1 MYVEVVPNRGS
12 PPAILLREGKREGS
26 KVRKRT
32 LANLSAWPP
41 AKLDTLRKLLK
52 NQPLVS
58 PQQAFSIVRSR
69 PHGHVELVLEAFR
82 RLGLP
87 ALLDRSPSPQRSA
100 VLAMVAQRLLQP
112 ASKLATTRLW
122 HSTTLAAE
130 LALEDAD
137 EEHLYAA
144 MDWLLE
150 RQDRIQQRLAR
161 RHLGDDSQVLYD
173 VSSSY
178 YEGRTCPLM
187 RYGYSRDGKRSRP
200 IVVYGLLADAQ
211 GRPLAVQAY
220 PGNTA
225 DPTTVPDQ
233 VQTLRERFS
242 LQRVVLVGD
251 RGMLTDTQIE
261 TLRQYP
267 GLGWVSALRHPDIRK
282 LADDNSV
289 PMSLFD
295 DRNLAEIHS
304 PLYPGERLIVCRN
317 PALAERR
324 QNKREELL
332 VATEE
337 ALERIQ
343 REVRRR
349 TKKPLL
355 ATEIAEKLGRAKQR
369 CKVGKHFQTEI
380 ADGRFEFHRDPHS
393 IEREAS
399 LDGLYVIRTSEAESS
414 LQAADVVRSYKQLT
428 RVERAFRCLK
438 TVDLLVRPIRHRKP
452 DRVRAHL
459 LLCLLAYYVEWHL
472 RQALAPLLFADEDLA
487 GWQARRDPVA
497 PAKPRKSLQ
506 AKKNGRTTSDGLQL
520 HSFSTLLQA
529 MATRCRH
536 QCRLHGDADGP
547 TLERLTEPSALQQR
561 ALELVRTFPVD
572 CNSKSS

>member
-32 LANLSAWPP
+32 LANLSGWPP
-41 AKLDTLRKLLK
+41 AKVDALRKLLK
-52 NQPLVS
+52 NLPLVS
-58 PQQAFSIVRSR
+58 PDQAFSIVSSR
-69 PHGHVELVLEAFR
+69 PHGHVELVLQAFR

-100 VLAMVAQRLLQP
+100 VLAMIAQRLLQP

-137 EEHLYAA
+137 EETLYAA
-144 MDWLLE
+144 MDWLLQ
-150 RQDRIQQRLAR
+150 RQDRIQRRLAR
-161 RHLGDDSQVLYD
+161 RHLGEDSQVLYD

-178 YEGRTCPLM
+178 YEGHTCPLM
-187 RYGYSRDGKRSRP
+187 RFGYSRDGKRGRP
-200 IVVYGLLADAQ
+200 IVVYGLLADRQ

-233 VQTLRERFS
+233 VQTLRKRFG

-267 GLGWVSALRHPDIRK
+267 GLGWVSALRHHDIRQ
-282 LADDNSV
+282 LAEDKSV
-289 PMSLFD
+289 QMSLFD
-295 DRNLAEIHS
+295 TRNLAEIRS
-304 PLYPGERLIVCRN
+304 PLYPGERLIVCCN

-324 QNKREELL
+324 RNKREALL
-332 VATEE
+332 AATEE
-337 ALERIQ
+337 ALGRIR
-343 REVRRR
+343 REVLRR
-349 TKKPLL
+349 TKKPLA
-355 ATEIAEKLGRAKQR
+355 ATDIAEKVGRVKQGY
-369 CKVGKHFQTEI
+369 KVGKHFQTEI
-380 ADGRFEFHRDPHS
+380 AAGHFEFQRDPHS

-399 LDGLYVIRTSEAESS
+399 LDGLYVIRTSESN

-472 RQALAPLLFADEDLA
+472 RRALAPLLFEDEDLA

-497 PAKPRKSLQ
+497 AAKPHESVQ
-506 AKKNGRTTSDGLQL
+506 AKKNARTTSDGLEL

-529 MATRCRH
+529 LATRCRH

-561 ALELVRTFPVD
+561 ALELVSTFPVES
-572 CNSKSS
+572 NSKSG

>member
-32 LANLSAWPP
+32 LANLSGWPP
-41 AKLDTLRKLLK
+41 AKVDALRKLLK
-52 NQPLVS
+52 NLPLVS
-58 PQQAFSIVRSR
+58 PDQAFSIVSSR
-69 PHGHVELVLEAFR
+69 PHGHVELVLQAFR

-100 VLAMVAQRLLQP
+100 VLAMIAQRLLQP

-137 EEHLYAA
+137 EETLYAA
-144 MDWLLE
+144 MDWLLQ
-150 RQDRIQQRLAR
+150 RQDRIQRRLAR
-161 RHLGDDSQVLYD
+161 RHLGEDSQVLYD

-178 YEGRTCPLM
+178 YEGHTCPLM
-187 RYGYSRDGKRSRP
+187 RFGYSRDGKRGRP
-200 IVVYGLLADAQ
+200 IVVYGLLADRQ

-233 VQTLRERFS
+233 VQTLRKRFG

-261 TLRQYP
+261 TLRQHP
-267 GLGWVSALRHPDIRK
+267 GLGWVSALRHHDIRR
-282 LADDNSV
+282 LAEDKSV
-289 PMSLFD
+289 QMSLFD
-295 DRNLAEIHS
+295 TRNLAEIRS
-304 PLYPGERLIVCRN
+304 PLYPGERLIVCCN

-324 QNKREELL
+324 RNKREALL
-332 VATEE
+332 AATEE
-337 ALERIQ
+337 ALERIR
-343 REVRRR
+343 REVLRR
-349 TKKPLL
+349 TKKPLA
-355 ATEIAEKLGRAKQR
+355 ATDIAEKVGRVKQGY
-369 CKVGKHFQTEI
+369 KVGKHFQTEI
-380 ADGRFEFHRDPHS
+380 AAGHFEFQRDAHS

-399 LDGLYVIRTSEAESS
+399 LDGLYVIRTSESN

-472 RQALAPLLFADEDLA
+472 RRALAPLLFEDEDLA

-497 PAKPRKSLQ
+497 AAKPHESVQ
-506 AKKNGRTTSDGLQL
+506 AKKNARTTSDGLEL

-529 MATRCRH
+529 LATRCRH

-561 ALELVRTFPVD
+561 ALELVSTFPVES
-572 CNSKSS
+572 NSKSG

>member
-32 LANLSAWPP
+32 LANLSGWPP
-41 AKLDTLRKLLK
+41 AKVDALRKLLK
-52 NQPLVS
+52 NLPLVS
-58 PQQAFSIVRSR
+58 PDQAFSIVSSR
-69 PHGHVELVLEAFR
+69 PHGHVELVLQAFR

-100 VLAMVAQRLLQP
+100 VLAMIAQRLLQP

-130 LALEDAD
+130 LALEEAD
-137 EEHLYAA
+137 EETLYAA
-144 MDWLLE
+144 MDWLLQ
-150 RQDRIQQRLAR
+150 RQDRIQRRLAR
-161 RHLGDDSQVLYD
+161 RHLGEDSQVLYD

-178 YEGRTCPLM
+178 YEGHTCPLM
-187 RYGYSRDGKRSRP
+187 RFGYSRDGKRGRP
-200 IVVYGLLADAQ
+200 IVVYGLLADRQ

-225 DPTTVPDQ
+225 DPTTVPHQ
-233 VQTLRERFS
+233 VQTLRERFG

-261 TLRQYP
+261 TLRQHP
-267 GLGWVSALRHPDIRK
+267 GLGWVSALRHHDIRR
-282 LADDNSV
+282 LAEDKSV
-289 PMSLFD
+289 QMSLFD
-295 DRNLAEIHS
+295 TRNLAEIRS
-304 PLYPGERLIVCRN
+304 PLYPGERLIVCCN

-324 QNKREELL
+324 RNKREALL
-332 VATEE
+332 AATEE
-337 ALERIQ
+337 ALERIR
-343 REVRRR
+343 REVLRR
-349 TKKPLL
+349 TKKPLA
-355 ATEIAEKLGRAKQR
+355 ATDIAEKVGRVKQGY
-369 CKVGKHFQTEI
+369 KVGKHFQTEI
-380 ADGRFEFHRDPHS
+380 AAGHFEFQRDPHT

-399 LDGLYVIRTSEAESS
+399 LDGLYVIRTSESN
-414 LQAADVVRSYKQLT
+414 LQPADVVRSYKQLT

-472 RQALAPLLFADEDLA
+472 RRALAPLLFEDEDLA

-497 PAKPRKSLQ
+497 AAKPRESVQ
-506 AKKNGRTTSDGLQL
+506 AKKTARTTSDGLEL

-529 MATRCRH
+529 LATRCRH

-561 ALELVRTFPVD
+561 ALELASTFPVES
-572 CNSKSS
+572 NSKSS

>member
-32 LANLSAWPP
+32 LANLSGWPP
-41 AKLDTLRKLLK
+41 AKVDALRKLLK
-52 NQPLVS
+52 NLPLVS
-58 PQQAFSIVRSR
+58 PDQAFSIVSSR
-69 PHGHVELVLEAFR
+69 PHGHVELVLQAFR

-100 VLAMVAQRLLQP
+100 VLAMIAQRLLQP
-112 ASKLATTRLW
+112 ASKLAATRLW

-137 EEHLYAA
+137 EEHLYSA
-144 MDWLLE
+144 MDWLLQ
-150 RQDRIQQRLAR
+150 RQDRIQRRLAR
-161 RHLGDDSQVLYD
+161 RHLGEDSQVLYD

-187 RYGYSRDGKRSRP
+187 RFGYSRDGKRGRP
-200 IVVYGLLADAQ
+200 IVVYGLLADRQ

-233 VQTLRERFS
+233 VQTLRKRFG

-267 GLGWVSALRHPDIRK
+267 GLGWVSALRHHDIRQ
-282 LADDNSV
+282 LAEDKSV
-289 PMSLFD
+289 QMSLFD
-295 DRNLAEIHS
+295 TRNLAEIRS
-304 PLYPGERLIVCRN
+304 PLYPGERLIVCCN

-324 QNKREELL
+324 RNKREALL
-332 VATEE
+332 AATEE
-337 ALERIQ
+337 ALERIR
-343 REVRRR
+343 REVLRR
-349 TKKPLL
+349 TKKPLA
-355 ATEIAEKLGRAKQR
+355 ATDIAEKVGRVKQGY
-369 CKVGKHFQTEI
+369 KVGKHFQTEI
-380 ADGRFEFHRDPHS
+380 AAGHFEFQRDAHS

-399 LDGLYVIRTSEAESS
+399 LDGLYVIRTSESN

-472 RQALAPLLFADEDLA
+472 RRALAPLLFEDEDLA

-497 PAKPRKSLQ
+497 AAKPHKSVQ
-506 AKKNGRTTSDGLQL
+506 AKKNARTTSDGLEL

-529 MATRCRH
+529 LATRCRH

-561 ALELVRTFPVD
+561 ALELVSTFPVES
-572 CNSKSS
+572 NSKSG

>member
-32 LANLSAWPP
+32 LANLSGWPP
-41 AKLDTLRKLLK
+41 AKVDALRKLLK
-52 NQPLVS
+52 NLPLVS
-58 PQQAFSIVRSR
+58 PDQAFSIVSSR
-69 PHGHVELVLEAFR
+69 PHGHVELVLQAFR

-100 VLAMVAQRLLQP
+100 VLAMIAQRLLQP

-137 EEHLYAA
+137 EETLYAA
-144 MDWLLE
+144 MDWLLQ
-150 RQDRIQQRLAR
+150 RQDRIQRRLAR
-161 RHLGDDSQVLYD
+161 RHLGEDSQVLYD

-178 YEGRTCPLM
+178 YEGHTCPLM
-187 RYGYSRDGKRSRP
+187 RFGYSRDGKRGRP
-200 IVVYGLLADAQ
+200 IVVYGLLADRQ

-233 VQTLRERFS
+233 VQTLRKRFG

-267 GLGWVSALRHPDIRK
+267 GLGWVSALRHHDIRR
-282 LADDNSV
+282 LAEDKSV
-289 PMSLFD
+289 QMSLFD
-295 DRNLAEIHS
+295 TRNLAEIRS
-304 PLYPGERLIVCRN
+304 PLYPGERLIVCCN

-324 QNKREELL
+324 RNKREALL
-332 VATEE
+332 AATEE
-337 ALERIQ
+337 ALERIR
-343 REVRRR
+343 REVLRR
-349 TKKPLL
+349 TKKPLA
-355 ATEIAEKLGRAKQR
+355 ATDIAEKVGRVKQGY
-369 CKVGKHFQTEI
+369 KVGKHFQTEI
-380 ADGRFEFHRDPHS
+380 AAGHFEFQRDPHS

-399 LDGLYVIRTSEAESS
+399 LDGLYVIRTSESN

-472 RQALAPLLFADEDLA
+472 RRALAPLLFEDEDLA

-497 PAKPRKSLQ
+497 AAKPHESVQ
-506 AKKNGRTTSDGLQL
+506 AKKNARTTSDGLEL

-529 MATRCRH
+529 LATRCRH

-561 ALELVRTFPVD
+561 ALELVSTFPVES
-572 CNSKSS
+572 NSKSS

>member
-32 LANLSAWPP
+32 LANLSGWPP
-41 AKLDTLRKLLK
+41 AKVDALRKLLK
-52 NQPLVS
+52 NLPLVS
-58 PQQAFSIVRSR
+58 PDQAFSIVSSR
-69 PHGHVELVLEAFR
+69 PHGHVELVLQAFR

-100 VLAMVAQRLLQP
+100 VLAMIAQRLLQP

-137 EEHLYAA
+137 EETLYAA
-144 MDWLLE
+144 MDWLLQ
-150 RQDRIQQRLAR
+150 RQDRIQRRLAR
-161 RHLGDDSQVLYD
+161 RHLGEDSQVLYD

-178 YEGRTCPLM
+178 YEGHTCPLM
-187 RYGYSRDGKRSRP
+187 RFGYSRDGKRGRP
-200 IVVYGLLADAQ
+200 IVVYGLLADRQ

-233 VQTLRERFS
+233 VQTLRKRFG

-267 GLGWVSALRHPDIRK
+267 GLGWVSALRHHDIRQ
-282 LADDNSV
+282 LAEDKSV
-289 PMSLFD
+289 QMSLFD
-295 DRNLAEIHS
+295 TRNLAEIRS
-304 PLYPGERLIVCRN
+304 PLYPGERLIVCCN

-324 QNKREELL
+324 RNKREALL
-332 VATEE
+332 AATEE
-337 ALERIQ
+337 ALERIR
-343 REVRRR
+343 REVLRR
-349 TKKPLL
+349 TKKPLA
-355 ATEIAEKLGRAKQR
+355 ATDIAEKVGRVKQGY
-369 CKVGKHFQTEI
+369 KVGKHFQTEI
-380 ADGRFEFHRDPHS
+380 AAGHFEFQRDAHS

-399 LDGLYVIRTSEAESS
+399 LDGLYPIRTSESN

-472 RQALAPLLFADEDLA
+472 RRGLAPLLFEDEDLA

-497 PAKPRKSLQ
+497 AAKPHKSVQ
-506 AKKNGRTTSDGLQL
+506 AKKNARTTSDGLEL

-529 MATRCRH
+529 LATRCRH
-536 QCRLHGDADGP
+536 QCRLQGDADGP

-561 ALELVRTFPVD
+561 ATASEFGWGL
-572 CNSKSS
+572 

>member
-41 AKLDTLRKLLK
+41 AKVDALRKLLK

-58 PQQAFSIVRSR
+58 PDQAFSIVSSR

-100 VLAMVAQRLLQP
+100 VLAMLAQRLLHP

-122 HSTTLAAE
+122 HCTTLAAE

-137 EEHLYAA
+137 EEHLYSA
-144 MDWLLE
+144 MDWLLQ
-150 RQDRIQQRLAR
+150 RQDRIQRRLAR
-161 RHLGDDSQVLYD
+161 RHLGEDSQVLYD

-178 YEGRTCPLM
+178 YEGHTCPLM
-187 RYGYSRDGKRSRP
+187 RFGYSRDGKRGRP
-200 IVVYGLLADAQ
+200 IVVYGLLADRQ

-233 VQTLRERFS
+233 VQTLRKRFG

-261 TLRQYP
+261 TLRQHP
-267 GLGWVSALRHPDIRK
+267 GLGWVSALRHHDIRQ
-282 LADDNSV
+282 LAEDKSV
-289 PMSLFD
+289 QMSLFD
-295 DRNLAEIHS
+295 TRNLAEIRS
-304 PLYPGERLIVCRN
+304 PLYPGERLIVCCN

-324 QNKREELL
+324 RNKREALL
-332 VATEE
+332 AATEE
-337 ALERIQ
+337 ALERIR
-343 REVRRR
+343 REVLRR
-349 TKKPLL
+349 TKKPLA
-355 ATEIAEKLGRAKQR
+355 ATDIAEKVGRVKQGY
-369 CKVGKHFQTEI
+369 KVGKHFQTEI
-380 ADGRFEFHRDPHS
+380 AAGHFEFQRDPHS

-399 LDGLYVIRTSEAESS
+399 LDGLYVIRTSESN

-472 RQALAPLLFADEDLA
+472 RRALAPLLFEDEDLA

-497 PAKPRKSLQ
+497 AAKPHESVQ
-506 AKKNGRTTSDGLQL
+506 AKKNARTTSDGLEL

-529 MATRCRH
+529 LATRCRH

-561 ALELVRTFPVD
+561 ALELVSAFPVES
-572 CNSKSS
+572 NSKSG

>member
-32 LANLSAWPP
+32 LANLSGWPP
-41 AKLDTLRKLLK
+41 AKVDALRKLLK
-52 NQPLVS
+52 NLPLVS
-58 PQQAFSIVRSR
+58 PDQAFSIVSSR
-69 PHGHVELVLEAFR
+69 PHGHVELVLQAFR

-100 VLAMVAQRLLQP
+100 VLAMIAQRLLQP

-137 EEHLYAA
+137 EETLYAA
-144 MDWLLE
+144 MDWLLQ
-150 RQDRIQQRLAR
+150 RQDRIQRRLAR
-161 RHLGDDSQVLYD
+161 RHLGEDSQVLYD

-178 YEGRTCPLM
+178 YEGHTCPLM
-187 RYGYSRDGKRSRP
+187 RFGYSRDGKRGRP
-200 IVVYGLLADAQ
+200 IVVYGLLADRQ

-225 DPTTVPDQ
+225 DPTTVPHQ
-233 VQTLRERFS
+233 VQTLRERFG

-261 TLRQYP
+261 TLRQHP
-267 GLGWVSALRHPDIRK
+267 GLGWVSALRHHDIRR
-282 LADDNSV
+282 LAEDKSV
-289 PMSLFD
+289 QMSLFD
-295 DRNLAEIHS
+295 TRNLAEIRS
-304 PLYPGERLIVCRN
+304 PLYPGERLIVCCN

-324 QNKREELL
+324 RNKREALL
-332 VATEE
+332 AATEE
-337 ALERIQ
+337 ALGRIR
-343 REVRRR
+343 REVLRR
-349 TKKPLL
+349 TKKPLA
-355 ATEIAEKLGRAKQR
+355 ATDIAEKVGRVKQGY
-369 CKVGKHFQTEI
+369 KVGKHFQTEI
-380 ADGRFEFHRDPHS
+380 AAGHFEFQRDPHS

-399 LDGLYVIRTSEAESS
+399 LDGLYVIRTSESN

-472 RQALAPLLFADEDLA
+472 RRALAPLLFEDEDLA

-497 PAKPRKSLQ
+497 AAKPRESVQ
-506 AKKNGRTTSDGLQL
+506 AKKNARTTSDGLEL

-529 MATRCRH
+529 LATRCRH

-561 ALELVRTFPVD
+561 ALELVSAFPVES
-572 CNSKSS
+572 NSKSG

>member
-32 LANLSAWPP
+32 LANLSGWPP
-41 AKLDTLRKLLK
+41 AKVDALRKLLK
-52 NQPLVS
+52 NLPLVS
-58 PQQAFSIVRSR
+58 PDQAFSIVSSR
-69 PHGHVELVLEAFR
+69 PHGHVELVLQAFR

-100 VLAMVAQRLLQP
+100 VLAMIAQRLLQP

-137 EEHLYAA
+137 EETLYAA
-144 MDWLLE
+144 MDWLLQ
-150 RQDRIQQRLAR
+150 RQDRIQRRLAR
-161 RHLGDDSQVLYD
+161 RHLGEDSQVLYD

-178 YEGRTCPLM
+178 YEGHTCPLM
-187 RYGYSRDGKRSRP
+187 RFGYSRDGKRGRP
-200 IVVYGLLADAQ
+200 IVVYGLLADRQ

-225 DPTTVPDQ
+225 DPTTVPHQ
-233 VQTLRERFS
+233 VQTLRKRFG

-267 GLGWVSALRHPDIRK
+267 GLGWVSALRHHDIRQ
-282 LADDNSV
+282 LAEDKSV
-289 PMSLFD
+289 QMSLFD
-295 DRNLAEIHS
+295 TRNLAEIRS
-304 PLYPGERLIVCRN
+304 PLYPGERLIVCCN

-324 QNKREELL
+324 QNKREALL
-332 VATEE
+332 AATEE
-337 ALERIQ
+337 ALGRIR
-343 REVRRR
+343 REVLRR
-349 TKKPLL
+349 TKKPLA
-355 ATEIAEKLGRAKQR
+355 ATDIAEKVGRVKQGY
-369 CKVGKHFQTEI
+369 KVGKHFQTEI
-380 ADGRFEFHRDPHS
+380 AAGHFEFQRDPHS

-399 LDGLYVIRTSEAESS
+399 LDGLYVIRTSESN

-428 RVERAFRCLK
+428 RVATAFLCLK

-472 RQALAPLLFADEDLA
+472 RRALAPLLFEDEDLA

-497 PAKPRKSLQ
+497 AAKPRESVQ
-506 AKKNGRTTSDGLQL
+506 AKKNARTTSDGLEL

-529 MATRCRH
+529 LATRCRH

-561 ALELVRTFPVD
+561 ALELVSAFPVES
-572 CNSKSS
+572 NSKSG

>member
-32 LANLSAWPP
+32 LANLSGWPP
-41 AKLDTLRKLLK
+41 AKVDALRKLLK
-52 NQPLVS
+52 NLPLVS
-58 PQQAFSIVRSR
+58 PDQAFSIVSSR
-69 PHGHVELVLEAFR
+69 PHGHVELVLQAFR

-100 VLAMVAQRLLQP
+100 VLAMIAQRLLHP

-122 HSTTLAAE
+122 HCTTLAAE

-137 EEHLYAA
+137 EEHLYSA
-144 MDWLLE
+144 MDWLLQ
-150 RQDRIQQRLAR
+150 RQDRIQRRLAR
-161 RHLGDDSQVLYD
+161 RHLGEDSQVLYD

-187 RYGYSRDGKRSRP
+187 RYGYSRDGKRGRP

-233 VQTLRERFS
+233 VQLLRERFG

-267 GLGWVSALRHPDIRK
+267 GLGWVSALRHHDIRR
-282 LADDNSV
+282 LAEDKSV
-289 PMSLFD
+289 QMSLFD
-295 DRNLAEIHS
+295 TRNLAEIRS
-304 PLYPGERLIVCRN
+304 PLYPGERLIVCCN

-324 QNKREELL
+324 RNKREALL
-332 VATEE
+332 AATEE
-337 ALERIQ
+337 ALERIR
-343 REVRRR
+343 REVLRR
-349 TKKPLL
+349 TKKPLA
-355 ATEIAEKLGRAKQR
+355 ATDIAEKVGRVKQGY
-369 CKVGKHFQTEI
+369 KVGKHFQTEI
-380 ADGRFEFHRDPHS
+380 AAGHFEFQRDPHS

-399 LDGLYVIRTSEAESS
+399 LDGLYVIRTSESD

-438 TVDLLVRPIRHRKP
+438 TVDLLVRPIRHRKA

-472 RQALAPLLFADEDLA
+472 RRALAPLLFEDEDLA

-497 PAKPRKSLQ
+497 AAKPRESVQ
-506 AKKNGRTTSDGLQL
+506 AKKNARTTSDGLEL

-529 MATRCRH
+529 LATRCRH

-561 ALELVRTFPVD
+561 ALELVSAFPVES
-572 CNSKSS
+572 NSKSG

>member
-32 LANLSAWPP
+32 LANLSGWPP
-41 AKLDTLRKLLK
+41 AKVDALRKLLK
-52 NQPLVS
+52 NLPLVS
-58 PQQAFSIVRSR
+58 PDQAFSIVSSR
-69 PHGHVELVLEAFR
+69 PHGHVELVLQAFR

-100 VLAMVAQRLLQP
+100 VLAMIAQRLLQP

-130 LALEDAD
+130 LTLEDAD
-137 EEHLYAA
+137 EETLYAA
-144 MDWLLE
+144 MDWLLQ
-150 RQDRIQQRLAR
+150 RQDRIQRRLAR
-161 RHLGDDSQVLYD
+161 RHLGEDSQVLYD

-178 YEGRTCPLM
+178 YEGHTCPLM
-187 RYGYSRDGKRSRP
+187 RFGYSRDGKRGRP
-200 IVVYGLLADAQ
+200 IVVYGLLADRQ

-233 VQTLRERFS
+233 VQTLRKRFG

-261 TLRQYP
+261 TLRQHP
-267 GLGWVSALRHPDIRK
+267 GLGWVSALRHHDIRR
-282 LADDNSV
+282 LAEDKSV
-289 PMSLFD
+289 QMSLFD
-295 DRNLAEIHS
+295 TRNLAEIRS
-304 PLYPGERLIVCRN
+304 PLYPGERLIVCCN

-324 QNKREELL
+324 RNKREALL
-332 VATEE
+332 AATEE
-337 ALERIQ
+337 ALERIR
-343 REVRRR
+343 REVLRR
-349 TKKPLL
+349 TKKPLA
-355 ATEIAEKLGRAKQR
+355 ATDIAEKVGRVKQGY
-369 CKVGKHFQTEI
+369 KVGKHFQTEI
-380 ADGRFEFHRDPHS
+380 AAGHFEFQRDAHS

-399 LDGLYVIRTSEAESS
+399 LDGLYVIRTSESN

-472 RQALAPLLFADEDLA
+472 RRALAPLLFEDEDLA

-497 PAKPRKSLQ
+497 AAKPHESVQ
-506 AKKNGRTTSDGLQL
+506 AKKNARTTSDGLEL

-529 MATRCRH
+529 LATRCRH

-561 ALELVRTFPVD
+561 ALELVSTFPVES
-572 CNSKSS
+572 NSKSG

>member
-32 LANLSAWPP
+32 LANLSGWPP
-41 AKLDTLRKLLK
+41 AKVDALRKLLK
-52 NQPLVS
+52 NLPLVS
-58 PQQAFSIVRSR
+58 PDQAFSIVSSR
-69 PHGHVELVLEAFR
+69 PHGHVELVLQAFR

-100 VLAMVAQRLLQP
+100 VLAMIAQRLLQP

-130 LALEDAD
+130 LALEEAD
-137 EEHLYAA
+137 EETLYAA
-144 MDWLLE
+144 MDWLLQ
-150 RQDRIQQRLAR
+150 RQDRIQRRLAR
-161 RHLGDDSQVLYD
+161 RHLGEDSQVLYD

-178 YEGRTCPLM
+178 YEGHTCPLM
-187 RYGYSRDGKRSRP
+187 RFGYSRDGKRGRP
-200 IVVYGLLADAQ
+200 IVVYGLLADRQ

-233 VQTLRERFS
+233 VQTLRKRFG

-261 TLRQYP
+261 TLRQHP
-267 GLGWVSALRHPDIRK
+267 GLGWVSALRHHDIRR
-282 LADDNSV
+282 LAEDKSV
-289 PMSLFD
+289 QMSLFD
-295 DRNLAEIHS
+295 TRNLAEIRS
-304 PLYPGERLIVCRN
+304 PLYPGERLIVCCN

-324 QNKREELL
+324 RNKREALL
-332 VATEE
+332 AATEE
-337 ALERIQ
+337 ALGRIR
-343 REVRRR
+343 REVLRR
-349 TKKPLL
+349 TKKPLA
-355 ATEIAEKLGRAKQR
+355 ATDIAEKVGRVKQGY
-369 CKVGKHFQTEI
+369 KVGKHFQTEI
-380 ADGRFEFHRDPHS
+380 AAGHFEFQRDPHS

-399 LDGLYVIRTSEAESS
+399 LDGLYVIRTSESN

-472 RQALAPLLFADEDLA
+472 RRALAPLLFEDEDLA

-497 PAKPRKSLQ
+497 AAKPRASVQ
-506 AKKNGRTTSDGLQL
+506 AKKNARTTSDGLEL

-529 MATRCRH
+529 LATRCRH

-561 ALELVRTFPVD
+561 ALELVSAFPVES
-572 CNSKSS
+572 NSKSG

>member
-32 LANLSAWPP
+32 LANLSGWPP
-41 AKLDTLRKLLK
+41 AKVDALRKLLK
-52 NQPLVS
+52 NLPLVS
-58 PQQAFSIVRSR
+58 PDQAFSIVSSR
-69 PHGHVELVLEAFR
+69 PHGHVELVLQAFR

-100 VLAMVAQRLLQP
+100 VLAMIAQRLLQP

-137 EEHLYAA
+137 EETLYAA
-144 MDWLLE
+144 MDWLLQ
-150 RQDRIQQRLAR
+150 RQDRIQRRLAR
-161 RHLGDDSQVLYD
+161 RHLGEDSQVLYD

-178 YEGRTCPLM
+178 YEGHTCPLM
-187 RYGYSRDGKRSRP
+187 RFGYSRDGKRGRP
-200 IVVYGLLADAQ
+200 IVVYGLLADRQ

-225 DPTTVPDQ
+225 DPTTVPHQ
-233 VQTLRERFS
+233 VQTLRERFG

-267 GLGWVSALRHPDIRK
+267 GLGWVSALRHHDIRQ
-282 LADDNSV
+282 LAEDKSV
-289 PMSLFD
+289 QMSLFD
-295 DRNLAEIHS
+295 TRNLAEIRS
-304 PLYPGERLIVCRN
+304 PLYPGERLIVCCN

-324 QNKREELL
+324 RNKREALL
-332 VATEE
+332 AATEE
-337 ALERIQ
+337 ALGRIR
-343 REVRRR
+343 REVLRR
-349 TKKPLL
+349 TKKPLA
-355 ATEIAEKLGRAKQR
+355 ATDIAEKVGRVKQGY
-369 CKVGKHFQTEI
+369 KVGKHFQTEI
-380 ADGRFEFHRDPHS
+380 AAGHFEFQRDPHS

-399 LDGLYVIRTSEAESS
+399 LDGLYVIRTSESN

-472 RQALAPLLFADEDLA
+472 RRALAPLLFEDEDLA

-497 PAKPRKSLQ
+497 AAKPRESVQ
-506 AKKNGRTTSDGLQL
+506 AKKNARTTSDGLEL

-529 MATRCRH
+529 LATRCRH

-561 ALELVRTFPVD
+561 ALELVSAFPVES
-572 CNSKSS
+572 NSKSG

>member
-32 LANLSAWPP
+32 LANLSGWPP
-41 AKLDTLRKLLK
+41 AKVDALRKLLK
-52 NQPLVS
+52 NLPLVS
-58 PQQAFSIVRSR
+58 PDQAFSIVSSR
-69 PHGHVELVLEAFR
+69 PHGHVELVLQAFR

-100 VLAMVAQRLLQP
+100 VLAMIAQRLLQP

-137 EEHLYAA
+137 EETLYAA
-144 MDWLLE
+144 MDWLLQ
-150 RQDRIQQRLAR
+150 RQDRIQRRLAR
-161 RHLGDDSQVLYD
+161 RHLGEDSQVLYD

-178 YEGRTCPLM
+178 YEGHTCPLM
-187 RYGYSRDGKRSRP
+187 RFGYSRDGKRGRP
-200 IVVYGLLADAQ
+200 IVVYGLLADRQ

-233 VQTLRERFS
+233 VQTLRKRFG

-267 GLGWVSALRHPDIRK
+267 GLGWVSALRHHDIRQ
-282 LADDNSV
+282 LAEDKSV
-289 PMSLFD
+289 QMSLFD
-295 DRNLAEIHS
+295 TRNLAEIRS
-304 PLYPGERLIVCRN
+304 PLYPGERLIVCCN

-324 QNKREELL
+324 RNKREALL
-332 VATEE
+332 AATEE
-337 ALERIQ
+337 ALERIR
-343 REVRRR
+343 REVLRR
-349 TKKPLL
+349 TKKPLA
-355 ATEIAEKLGRAKQR
+355 ATDIAEKVGRVKQGY
-369 CKVGKHFQTEI
+369 KVGKHFQTEI
-380 ADGRFEFHRDPHS
+380 AAGHFEFQRDAHS

-399 LDGLYVIRTSEAESS
+399 LDGLYVIRTSESN

-438 TVDLLVRPIRHRKP
+438 TVGLLVRPIRHRKP

-472 RQALAPLLFADEDLA
+472 RRALAPLLFEDEDLA

-497 PAKPRKSLQ
+497 AAKPHESVQ
-506 AKKNGRTTSDGLQL
+506 AKKNARTTSDGLEL

-529 MATRCRH
+529 LATRCRH

-561 ALELVRTFPVD
+561 ALELVSTFPVES
-572 CNSKSS
+572 NSKSG

>member
-1 MYVEVVPNRGS
+1 
-12 PPAILLREGKREGS
+12 
-26 KVRKRT
+26 
-32 LANLSAWPP
+32 
-41 AKLDTLRKLLK
+41 
-52 NQPLVS
+52 
-58 PQQAFSIVRSR
+58 
-69 PHGHVELVLEAFR
+69 
-82 RLGLP
+82 
-87 ALLDRSPSPQRSA
+87 
-100 VLAMVAQRLLQP
+100 MVAQRLLQP

-130 LALEDAD
+130 LALEDAH

-150 RQDRIQQRLAR
+150 RQDRIQRRLAR
-161 RHLGDDSQVLYD
+161 RHLGDDFQVLYD
-173 VSSSY
+173 VSRSY
-178 YEGRTCPLM
+178 YEGHTCPLM
-187 RYGYSRDGKRSRP
+187 RYGYSRDGKRARP

-211 GRPLAVQAY
+211 GRP
-220 PGNTA
+220 P
-225 DPTTVPDQ
+225 TVPDQ
-233 VQTLRERFS
+233 VQTLRERFG

-261 TLRQYP
+261 TLRQSP
-267 GLGWVSALRHPDIRK
+267 GLGWVSALRHHEIRK
-282 LADDNSV
+282 LAQDNSV

-295 DRNLAEIHS
+295 TRNLAEIHS
-304 PLYPGERLIVCRN
+304 PQYPGERLIACCN

-324 QNKREELL
+324 RNQRDALL
-332 VATEE
+332 TATEE

-349 TKKPLL
+349 TNKPLL
-355 ATEIAEKLGRAKQR
+355 ATEIAEQVGRAKQR

-380 ADGRFEFHRDPHS
+380 ADGLLEFHRDPHS

-399 LDGLYVIRTSEAESS
+399 LDGLYVIRTSEAESR

-438 TVDLLVRPIRHRKP
+438 TVDLLVRPIRLRKP

-472 RQALAPLLFADEDLA
+472 RQALAPLLLADEDLA

-497 PAKPRKSLQ
+497 PAKPRQCTQ
-506 AKKNGRTTSDGLQL
+506 AKKNARTTSDGLQL
-520 HSFSTLLQA
+520 HNFSMLLQA
-529 MATRCRH
+529 LATRCRH
-536 QCRLHGDADGP
+536 QCRLQRDADGP

>member
-32 LANLSAWPP
+32 LANLSGWPP
-41 AKLDTLRKLLK
+41 AKVDALRKLLK
-52 NQPLVS
+52 NLPLVS
-58 PQQAFSIVRSR
+58 PDQAFSIVSSR
-69 PHGHVELVLEAFR
+69 PHGHVELVLQAFR

-100 VLAMVAQRLLQP
+100 VLAMIAQRLLQP

-137 EEHLYAA
+137 EETLYAA
-144 MDWLLE
+144 MDWLLQ
-150 RQDRIQQRLAR
+150 RQDRIQRRLAR
-161 RHLGDDSQVLYD
+161 RHLGEDSQVLYD

-178 YEGRTCPLM
+178 YEGHTCPLM
-187 RYGYSRDGKRSRP
+187 RFGYSRDGKRGRP
-200 IVVYGLLADAQ
+200 IVVYGLLADRQ

-225 DPTTVPDQ
+225 DPTTVPHQ
-233 VQTLRERFS
+233 VQTLRERFG

-261 TLRQYP
+261 TLRQHP
-267 GLGWVSALRHPDIRK
+267 GLGWVSALRHHDIRR
-282 LADDNSV
+282 LAEDKSV
-289 PMSLFD
+289 QMSLFD
-295 DRNLAEIHS
+295 TRNLAEIRS
-304 PLYPGERLIVCRN
+304 PLYPGERLIVCCN

-324 QNKREELL
+324 RNKREALL
-332 VATEE
+332 AATEE
-337 ALERIQ
+337 ALGRIR
-343 REVRRR
+343 REVLRR
-349 TKKPLL
+349 TKKPLA
-355 ATEIAEKLGRAKQR
+355 ATDIAEKVGRVKQGY
-369 CKVGKHFQTEI
+369 KVGKHFQTEI
-380 ADGRFEFHRDPHS
+380 AAGHFEFQRDPHS

-399 LDGLYVIRTSEAESS
+399 LDGLYVIRTSESN

-459 LLCLLAYYVEWHL
+459 LLCLLAFYVEWHL
-472 RQALAPLLFADEDLA
+472 RRALAPLLFEDEDLA

-497 PAKPRKSLQ
+497 AAKPRESVQ
-506 AKKNGRTTSDGLQL
+506 AKKNARTTSDGLEL

-529 MATRCRH
+529 LATRCRH

-561 ALELVRTFPVD
+561 ALELVSAFPVES
-572 CNSKSS
+572 NSKSG

>member
-1 MYVEVVPNRGS
+1 MYVDVVPNRGS

-41 AKLDTLRKLLK
+41 AKVDALRKLLK

-58 PQQAFSIVRSR
+58 PDQAFAIVSSR

-100 VLAMVAQRLLQP
+100 VLAMIAQRLLHP

-122 HSTTLAAE
+122 HCTTLAAE

-137 EEHLYAA
+137 EEHLYSA
-144 MDWLLE
+144 MDWLLQ
-150 RQDRIQQRLAR
+150 RQDRIQRRLAR
-161 RHLGDDSQVLYD
+161 RHLSEDSQVLYD

-178 YEGRTCPLM
+178 YEGHSCPLM
-187 RYGYSRDGKRSRP
+187 RYGYSRDGKRGRP
-200 IVVYGLLADAQ
+200 IVVYGLLADCQ

-233 VQTLRERFS
+233 VQTLRERFG

-295 DRNLAEIHS
+295 TRNLAEIHS

-324 QNKREELL
+324 RNKREALL
-332 VATEE
+332 AATEE

-380 ADGRFEFHRDPHS
+380 ADGLFEFHRDAHS

-399 LDGLYVIRTSEAESS
+399 LDGLYVIRTSEAESR

-497 PAKPRKSLQ
+497 AAKPRESVQ
-506 AKKNGRTTSDGLQL
+506 AKKNARTTSDGLEL

-529 MATRCRH
+529 LATRCRH

-561 ALELVRTFPVD
+561 ALELVSTFPVES
-572 CNSKSS
+572 NSKSG

>member
-32 LANLSAWPP
+32 LANLSGWPP
-41 AKLDTLRKLLK
+41 AKVDALRKLLK
-52 NQPLVS
+52 NLPLVS
-58 PQQAFSIVRSR
+58 PDQAFSIVSSR
-69 PHGHVELVLEAFR
+69 PHGHVELVLQAFR

-100 VLAMVAQRLLQP
+100 VLAMIAQRLLQP

-137 EEHLYAA
+137 EETLYAA
-144 MDWLLE
+144 MDWLLQ
-150 RQDRIQQRLAR
+150 RQDRIQRRLAR
-161 RHLGDDSQVLYD
+161 RHLGEDSQVLYD

-178 YEGRTCPLM
+178 YEGHTCPLM
-187 RYGYSRDGKRSRP
+187 RFGYSRDGKRGRP
-200 IVVYGLLADAQ
+200 IVVYGLLADRQ

-233 VQTLRERFS
+233 VQTLRKRFG

-261 TLRQYP
+261 TLRQHP
-267 GLGWVSALRHPDIRK
+267 GLGWVSALRHHDIRR
-282 LADDNSV
+282 LAEDKSV
-289 PMSLFD
+289 QMSLFD
-295 DRNLAEIHS
+295 TRNLAEIRS
-304 PLYPGERLIVCRN
+304 PLYPGERLIVCCN

-324 QNKREELL
+324 RNKREALL
-332 VATEE
+332 AATEE
-337 ALERIQ
+337 ALGRIR
-343 REVRRR
+343 REVLRR
-349 TKKPLL
+349 TKKPLA
-355 ATEIAEKLGRAKQR
+355 ATDIAEKVGRVKQGY
-369 CKVGKHFQTEI
+369 KVGKHFQTEI
-380 ADGRFEFHRDPHS
+380 AAGHFEFQRDPHC

-399 LDGLYVIRTSEAESS
+399 LDGLYVIRTSESN

-472 RQALAPLLFADEDLA
+472 RRALAPLLFEDEDLA

-497 PAKPRKSLQ
+497 AAKPRESVQ
-506 AKKNGRTTSDGLQL
+506 AKKNARTTSDGLEL

-529 MATRCRH
+529 LATRCRH

-561 ALELVRTFPVD
+561 ALELVSAFPVES
-572 CNSKSS
+572 NSKSG

>member
-32 LANLSAWPP
+32 LANLSGWPP
-41 AKLDTLRKLLK
+41 AKVDALRKLLK
-52 NQPLVS
+52 NLPLVS
-58 PQQAFSIVRSR
+58 PDQAFSIVSSR
-69 PHGHVELVLEAFR
+69 PHGHVELVLQAFR

-100 VLAMVAQRLLQP
+100 VLAMIAQRLLQP

-137 EEHLYAA
+137 EETLYAA
-144 MDWLLE
+144 MDWLLQ
-150 RQDRIQQRLAR
+150 RQDRIQRRLAR
-161 RHLGDDSQVLYD
+161 RHLGEDSQVLYD

-178 YEGRTCPLM
+178 YEGHTCPLM
-187 RYGYSRDGKRSRP
+187 RFGYSRDGKRGRP
-200 IVVYGLLADAQ
+200 IVVYGLLADRQ

-233 VQTLRERFS
+233 VQTLRKRFG

-267 GLGWVSALRHPDIRK
+267 GLGWVSALRHHDIRQ
-282 LADDNSV
+282 LAEDKSV
-289 PMSLFD
+289 QMSLFD
-295 DRNLAEIHS
+295 TRNLAEIRS
-304 PLYPGERLIVCRN
+304 PLYPGERLIVCCN

-324 QNKREELL
+324 RNKREALL
-332 VATEE
+332 AATEE
-337 ALERIQ
+337 ALGRIR
-343 REVRRR
+343 REVLRR
-349 TKKPLL
+349 TKKPLA
-355 ATEIAEKLGRAKQR
+355 ATDIAEKVGRVKQGY
-369 CKVGKHFQTEI
+369 KVGKHFQTEI
-380 ADGRFEFHRDPHS
+380 AAGHFEFQRDPHS

-399 LDGLYVIRTSEAESS
+399 LDGLYVIRTSESN

-472 RQALAPLLFADEDLA
+472 RRALAPLLFEDEDLA

-497 PAKPRKSLQ
+497 AAKPRESVQ
-506 AKKNGRTTSDGLQL
+506 AKKNARTTSDGLEL

-529 MATRCRH
+529 LATRCRH

-561 ALELVRTFPVD
+561 ALELVSAFPVES
-572 CNSKSS
+572 NSKSG

>member
-32 LANLSAWPP
+32 LANLSGWPP
-41 AKLDTLRKLLK
+41 AKVDALRKLLK
-52 NQPLVS
+52 NLPLVS
-58 PQQAFSIVRSR
+58 PDQAFSIVSSR
-69 PHGHVELVLEAFR
+69 PHGHVELVLQAFR

-100 VLAMVAQRLLQP
+100 VLAMIAQRLLQP

-137 EEHLYAA
+137 EETLYAA
-144 MDWLLE
+144 MDWLLQ
-150 RQDRIQQRLAR
+150 RQDRIQRRLAR
-161 RHLGDDSQVLYD
+161 RHLSEDSQVLYD

-178 YEGRTCPLM
+178 YEGHTCPLM
-187 RYGYSRDGKRSRP
+187 RFGYSRDGKRGRP
-200 IVVYGLLADAQ
+200 IVVYGLLADRQ

-233 VQTLRERFS
+233 VQTLRKRFG

-261 TLRQYP
+261 TLRQHP
-267 GLGWVSALRHPDIRK
+267 GLGWVSALRHHDIRR
-282 LADDNSV
+282 LAEDKSV
-289 PMSLFD
+289 QMSLFD
-295 DRNLAEIHS
+295 TRNLAEIRS
-304 PLYPGERLIVCRN
+304 PLYPGERLIVCCN

-324 QNKREELL
+324 RNKREALL
-332 VATEE
+332 AATEE
-337 ALERIQ
+337 ALGRIR
-343 REVRRR
+343 REVLRR
-349 TKKPLL
+349 TKKPLA
-355 ATEIAEKLGRAKQR
+355 ATDIAEKVGRVKQGY
-369 CKVGKHFQTEI
+369 KVGKHFQTEI
-380 ADGRFEFHRDPHS
+380 AAGHFEFQRDPHS

-399 LDGLYVIRTSEAESS
+399 LDGLYVIRTSESN

-472 RQALAPLLFADEDLA
+472 RRALAPLLFEDEDLA

-497 PAKPRKSLQ
+497 AAKPRESVQ
-506 AKKNGRTTSDGLQL
+506 AKKNARTTSDGLEL

-529 MATRCRH
+529 LATRCRH
-536 QCRLHGDADGP
+536 QCRLQGDADGP

-561 ALELVRTFPVD
+561 ALELVSAFPVES
-572 CNSKSS
+572 NSKSS

>member
-32 LANLSAWPP
+32 LANLSGWPP
-41 AKLDTLRKLLK
+41 AKVDALRKLLK
-52 NQPLVS
+52 NLPLVS
-58 PQQAFSIVRSR
+58 PDQAFSIVSSR
-69 PHGHVELVLEAFR
+69 PHGHVELVLQAFR

-100 VLAMVAQRLLQP
+100 VLAMIAQRLLQP

-137 EEHLYAA
+137 EETLYAA
-144 MDWLLE
+144 MDWLLQ
-150 RQDRIQQRLAR
+150 RQDRIQRRLAR
-161 RHLGDDSQVLYD
+161 RHLGEDSQVLYD

-178 YEGRTCPLM
+178 YEGHTCPLM
-187 RYGYSRDGKRSRP
+187 RFGYSRDGKRGRP
-200 IVVYGLLADAQ
+200 IVVYGLLADRQ

-233 VQTLRERFS
+233 VQTLRKRFG

-267 GLGWVSALRHPDIRK
+267 GLGWVSALRHHDIRQ
-282 LADDNSV
+282 LAEDKSV
-289 PMSLFD
+289 QMSLFD
-295 DRNLAEIHS
+295 TRNLAEIRS
-304 PLYPGERLIVCRN
+304 PLYPGERLIVCCN

-324 QNKREELL
+324 RNKREALL
-332 VATEE
+332 AATEE
-337 ALERIQ
+337 ALERIR
-343 REVRRR
+343 REVLRR
-349 TKKPLL
+349 TKKPLA
-355 ATEIAEKLGRAKQR
+355 ATDIAEKVGRVKQGY
-369 CKVGKHFQTEI
+369 KVGKHFQTEI
-380 ADGRFEFHRDPHS
+380 AAGHFEFQRDPHS

-399 LDGLYVIRTSEAESS
+399 LDGLYVIRTSESN

-472 RQALAPLLFADEDLA
+472 RRALAPLLFEDEDLA

-497 PAKPRKSLQ
+497 AAKPHESVQ
-506 AKKNGRTTSDGLQL
+506 AKKNARTTSDGLEL

-529 MATRCRH
+529 LATRCRH

-561 ALELVRTFPVD
+561 ALELVSTFPVES
-572 CNSKSS
+572 NSKSG

>member
-1 MYVEVVPNRGS
+1 MYVDVVPNRGS

-41 AKLDTLRKLLK
+41 AKVDALRKLLK

-58 PQQAFSIVRSR
+58 PDQAFSIVSSR
-69 PHGHVELVLEAFR
+69 PHGHVELVLQAFR

-100 VLAMVAQRLLQP
+100 VLAMIAQRLLHP

-122 HSTTLAAE
+122 HCTTLAAE

-137 EEHLYAA
+137 EEHLYSA
-144 MDWLLE
+144 MDWLLQ
-150 RQDRIQQRLAR
+150 RQDRIQRRLAR
-161 RHLGDDSQVLYD
+161 RHLGEDSQVLYD

-187 RYGYSRDGKRSRP
+187 RYGYSRDGKRGRP

-233 VQTLRERFS
+233 VQLLRERFG

-267 GLGWVSALRHPDIRK
+267 GLGWVSALRHHDIRR
-282 LADDNSV
+282 LAEDKSV
-289 PMSLFD
+289 QMSLFD
-295 DRNLAEIHS
+295 TRNLAEIRS
-304 PLYPGERLIVCRN
+304 PLYPGERLIVCCN

-324 QNKREELL
+324 RNKREALL
-332 VATEE
+332 AATEE
-337 ALERIQ
+337 ALERIR
-343 REVRRR
+343 REVLRR
-349 TKKPLL
+349 TKKPLA
-355 ATEIAEKLGRAKQR
+355 ATDIAEKVGRVKQGY
-369 CKVGKHFQTEI
+369 KVGKHFQTEI
-380 ADGRFEFHRDPHS
+380 AAGHFEFQRDPHS

-399 LDGLYVIRTSEAESS
+399 LDGLYVIRTSESD

-438 TVDLLVRPIRHRKP
+438 TVDLLVRPIRHRKA

-472 RQALAPLLFADEDLA
+472 RRALAPLLFEDEDLA

-497 PAKPRKSLQ
+497 AAKPRESVQ
-506 AKKNGRTTSDGLQL
+506 AKKNARTTSDGLEL

-529 MATRCRH
+529 LATRCRH

-561 ALELVRTFPVD
+561 ALELVSTFPVES
-572 CNSKSS
+572 NSKSG

>member
-32 LANLSAWPP
+32 LANLSGWPP
-41 AKLDTLRKLLK
+41 AKVDALRKLLK
-52 NQPLVS
+52 NLPLVS
-58 PQQAFSIVRSR
+58 PDQAFSIVSSR
-69 PHGHVELVLEAFR
+69 PHGHVELVLQAFR

-100 VLAMVAQRLLQP
+100 VLAMIAQRLLQP

-137 EEHLYAA
+137 EETLYAA
-144 MDWLLE
+144 MDWLLQ
-150 RQDRIQQRLAR
+150 RQDRIQRRLAR
-161 RHLGDDSQVLYD
+161 RHLGEDSQVLYD

-178 YEGRTCPLM
+178 YEGHSCPLM
-187 RYGYSRDGKRSRP
+187 RFGYSRDGKRGRP
-200 IVVYGLLADAQ
+200 IVVYGLLADRQ

-233 VQTLRERFS
+233 VQTLRKRFG

-261 TLRQYP
+261 TLRQHP
-267 GLGWVSALRHPDIRK
+267 GLGWVSALRHHDIRR
-282 LADDNSV
+282 LAEDKSV
-289 PMSLFD
+289 QMSLFD
-295 DRNLAEIHS
+295 TRNLAEIRS
-304 PLYPGERLIVCRN
+304 PLYPGERLIVCCN

-324 QNKREELL
+324 RNKREALL
-332 VATEE
+332 AATEE
-337 ALERIQ
+337 ALGRIR
-343 REVRRR
+343 REVLRR
-349 TKKPLL
+349 TKKPLA
-355 ATEIAEKLGRAKQR
+355 ATDIAEKVGRVKQGY
-369 CKVGKHFQTEI
+369 KVGKHFQTEI
-380 ADGRFEFHRDPHS
+380 AAGHFEFQRDPHS

-399 LDGLYVIRTSEAESS
+399 LDGLYVIRTSESN

-472 RQALAPLLFADEDLA
+472 RRALAPLLFEDEDLA

-497 PAKPRKSLQ
+497 AAKPRESVQ
-506 AKKNGRTTSDGLQL
+506 AKKNARTTSDGLEL

-529 MATRCRH
+529 LATRCRH

-561 ALELVRTFPVD
+561 ALELVSAFPVES
-572 CNSKSS
+572 NSKSS